1 MLPLL
6 GAIVGGLKL
15 ISFISKWQNIIS
27 VDIIF
32 VFVNILFVLINNI
45 ADVMT
50 LVCFVQVLFLIN
62 NM

>member
-15 ISFISKWQNIIS
+15 ISFINKWQNIIS

-50 LVCFVQVLFLIN
+50 PSLFCSSLIFN
-62 NM
+62 Y